1 MLNVK
6 ENKIP
11 VWNES
16 VVLEEIAKADASK
29 EVNVPYTDADH
40 KLVLVVNNAGSAD
53 GTITVTPG
61 EMPMSG
67 NEELEISV
75 PAGKTIACAFES
87 GRFKKKDGNIHI
99 VSSSTDLGFQL
110 IAMP

>member
-16 VVLEEIAKADASK
+16 VVLEESANADASK
-29 EVNVPYTDADH
+29 EVKVPYTEADH
-40 KLVLVVNNAGSAD
+40 KLVLIIKNTGEAD
-53 GTITVTPG
+53 ETITVAPG

-75 PAGKTIACAFES
+75 PAGETIACAFES

>member
-1 MLNVK
+1 MLNV
-6 ENKIP
+6 EVNKIP
-11 VWNES
+11 LWNEC
-16 VVLEEIAKADASK
+16 VELIDILNADASK

-40 KLVLVVNNAGSAD
+40 KLVLLVKNSGSGE
-53 GTITVTPG
+53 GTITVAPG

-67 NEELEISV
+67 NEELEIKV

-99 VSSSTDLGFQL
+99 VSSSTELGFQL
-110 IAMP
+110 IALP